1 MRYIFNEQ
9 NLQLNSNEVAVVFI
23 DFTGNKQL
31 AVMNT
36 NETLPVL
43 PLKQG
48 TVPIISLQNKV
59 AINTDIYIMSVF
71 LFIQYYTF
79 NLFSICNNICI

>member
-43 PLKQG
+43 TLKQG
-48 TVPIISLQNKV
+48 TVPIISL
-59 AINTDIYIMSVF
+59 
-71 LFIQYYTF
+71 
-79 NLFSICNNICI
+79 